1 MKTMKMIKNF
11 MMRKLK
17 VKTHNKE
24 IYHRVDKMKSIG
36 VLMEENEL
44 MDHIINLNKKY
55 NLDYDSFEMKKMNID
70 TEIKVRI
77 IQIRIY
83 KLL

>member
-1 MKTMKMIKNF
+1 MKTKKLIKNI

-24 IYHRVDKMKSIG
+24 IYHRVDKIKSIG

-44 MDHIINLNKKY
+44 MNHIINYNKK
-55 NLDYDSFEMKKMNID
+55 NNIDYDSFEMKKLNID

-77 IQIRIY
+77 T
-83 KLL
+83 